1 MRAVVFVAPFFLET
15 TLRFVDA
22 VAQLPGVATAVVSQ
36 DPADR
41 LPPGLRRRLAAHRRV
56 ADALDPQQI
65 ADAVRALAAEVG
77 APARLLGALEQLQ
90 VPLGEVRDALGIEGM
105 GAETA
110 KNFRDKGRMKDVLA
124 AAGVPCARHARVT
137 GEAAAWEFARRAGFP
152 LVVKPAAGAGAR
164 STWRVTGPDELGAAL
179 AACRPAPERPAVV
192 EEFVTGEEFSFDT
205 VSVHGRPVWHSLSR
219 YLPAPLHV
227 VDNPWIQWC
236 VLIPREIDHPRFDDI
251 RGVAFR
257 ALAALGMGTGL
268 SHMEWFRRPDGA
280 VLVSEVG
287 ARPPGAQITS
297 LISWAHDVDLYRAW
311 ARLVVFDE
319 FAPPPR
325 RYAAGCA
332 YLRGQGRGQVRAT
345 HGLAEV
351 LSELGGL
358 VVEHRAPAPGA
369 APTGSYE
376 GEGYVIVRHP
386 ETAVVERALATIVE
400 RVRVELG

>member
-1 MRAVVFVAPFFLET
+1 MRPVVFVAPFFLET

-22 VAQLPGVATAVVSQ
+22 VAQLPGVATGLVSQ
-36 DPADR
+36 DTADR
-41 LPPGLRRRLAAHRRV
+41 LPPGLRRRLAGHRRI
-56 ADALDPQQI
+56 ADGLDPQQI
-65 ADAVRALAAEVG
+65 AGAVRALAAEIG

-105 GAETA
+105 GAEPA
-110 KNFRDKGRMKDVLA
+110 RNFRDKGRMKDVLDR
-124 AAGVPCARHARVT
+124 AGVPCARHVRVT
-137 GEAAAWEFARRAGFP
+137 DEAAAWEFARRVGFP

-164 STWRVTGPDELGAAL
+164 GTYRVGGPQEMGAAL
-179 AACRPAPERPAVV
+179 AAARPAPERPAVV
-192 EEFVTGEEFSFDT
+192 EEFVAGEEYSFDT

-251 RGVAFR
+251 RAVAFR

-319 FAPPPR
+319 FAPPAR

-332 YLRGQGRGQVRAT
+332 YLRGQGRGSVRAT

-351 LSELGGL
+351 LRELGDL
-358 VVEHRAPAPGA
+358 VVEHKAPTPGA
-369 APTGSYE
+369 APTGTYE

-386 ETAVVERALATIVE
+386 ETAVVERALSTIVG
-400 RVRVELG
+400 RVRVELA